1 MGVTSGGFASI
12 AYETLPTPGSS
23 SSATSRWVVS
33 SRLEAAA
40 PPSPG
45 SPGWG
50 PGTRVGGWRAGRLE
64 FSPGLVREGTV
75 GDQGPP
81 KWTCPEIRFHAHLRA
96 PVT

>member
-1 MGVTSGGFASI
+1 M

-50 PGTRVGGWRAGRLE
+50 PGPRESRRLEGWNSALGWSEKERLETRVL
-64 FSPGLVREGTV
+64 PTGLALKSGSMVIL
-75 GDQGPP
+75 GPQ
-81 KWTCPEIRFHAHLRA
+81 
-96 PVT
+96 